1 MYVCVNSTLMKYSS
15 EGSSPLSA
23 PMSLTASAATAA
35 SPSMAMRHDPLP
47 QEESSKRRDPLP
59 QEESSKR
66 RRPEPLSGFRVTWF
80 FFADKDILHGEKMA
94 IVQSATEA
102 ILDGNARGW
111 SYFITRPSG
120 AESINFHLELDNDSN
135 WYLGRR
141 YVCTYVLDETKIE
154 SWPSIRTR
162 CE

>member
-15 EGSSPLSA
+15 EGPSPLSA
-23 PMSLTASAATAA
+23 PMSLTAHVS
-35 SPSMAMRHDPLP
+35 HPLL
-47 QEESSKRRDPLP
+47 QKK
-59 QEESSKR
+59 SSKR
-66 RRPEPLSGFRVTWF
+66 RRPEPLSGFRVPSF
-80 FFADKDILHGEKMA
+80 FFADKDIPHGEKMA

-102 ILDGNARGW
+102 ILDGSARGW
-111 SYFITRPSG
+111 SYFIPMITRPSG
-120 AESINFHLELDNDSN
+120 AESITFHLELDNGSN

>member
-1 MYVCVNSTLMKYSS
+1 MPK
-15 EGSSPLSA
+15 
-23 PMSLTASAATAA
+23 
-35 SPSMAMRHDPLP
+35 RHDPLP
-47 QEESSKRRDPLP
+47 REDSSKPRDPLQ
-59 QEESSKR
+59 QEKSSKR

-120 AESINFHLELDNDSN
+120 AESINYHLELDNDSN

-154 SWPSIRTR
+154 SWTSIRTR